1 MWSWRVDERRGDPR
15 ELVVTKGD
23 DEKLDEDE
31 RRVLTRLGLAV
42 ASEQGLLVRL
52 RVQDAKIE
60 SVSER
65 QLQGLAAM
73 GLRPVAL
80 AASGLEDRLARF
92 ADRPVPM
99 GDDELERWR
108 AAGLRVLAVP
118 MAEIERLPGAM
129 PLKGEVG
136 KRWLGEMPE
145 WSELVAGPPSSEDF
159 AVRIPG
165 GEVELPAGRVRLL
178 ARAWAM
184 PTIVETSRDG
194 RGGVVNELMLEIV
207 PQHVGQER
215 EGDVLRRQAG
225 LAGASG
231 EDAGEPG
238 RGLLFTRL
246 LGRFELKGD
255 EALVIIAQGAGGAVL
270 GEAGGDGVGGVP
282 TLGQALMGLGGE
294 GQGGAGEGM
303 ASSRTRAIVALVPR
317 VGGKLLAGTR

>member
-303 ASSRTRAIVALVPR
+303 ASSRTRAVMALVPR

>member
-1 MWSWRVDERRGDPR
+1 VVLRVDERRGDPR

-118 MAEIERLPGAM
+118 MAEIERL
-129 PLKGEVG
+129 
-136 KRWLGEMPE
+136 R
-145 WSELVAGPPSSEDF
+145 
-159 AVRIPG
+159 
-165 GEVELPAGRVRLL
+165 GRCR
-178 ARAWAM
+178 
-184 PTIVETSRDG
+184 
-194 RGGVVNELMLEIV
+194 
-207 PQHVGQER
+207 
-215 EGDVLRRQAG
+215 
-225 LAGASG
+225 
-231 EDAGEPG
+231 
-238 RGLLFTRL
+238 
-246 LGRFELKGD
+246 
-255 EALVIIAQGAGGAVL
+255 
-270 GEAGGDGVGGVP
+270 
-282 TLGQALMGLGGE
+282 
-294 GQGGAGEGM
+294 
-303 ASSRTRAIVALVPR
+303 
-317 VGGKLLAGTR
+317 